1 MTDFSMPEAA
11 AFQAALQHA
20 LAVIAA
26 LIAIVNPFSV
36 MPLFL
41 TLTAGMSDEK
51 RADYA
56 ARVSRNAALIMLV
69 TLFLGGLIMQFFG
82 ISLPALRIAGGLIVA
97 FLGFNLIFPSPRCA
111 TAVISPDAEPQQDY
125 AFMPLAFPSLTGAG
139 TIAVII
145 SFSTRIAAE
154 QTLRQKLVGHA
165 TVVAAIFIVTFIIW
179 ALFRVST
186 RLVRVLGPEGLDA
199 MSRIMGLV
207 LVCIGVGLVG
217 DGIKQFAQG
226 A

>member
-1 MTDFSMPEAA
+1 MTDTTTL
-11 AFQAALQHA
+11 QHALQNA

-56 ARVSRNAALIMLV
+56 ARVSRYAALIMLV

-82 ISLPALRIAGGLIVA
+82 ISLPALRIAGGLIVS
-97 FLGFNLIFPSPRCA
+97 FLGFNLIFPKPQSAAAAP
-111 TAVISPDAEPQQDY
+111 SSGGEPHQDF

-139 TIAVII
+139 TIAVLI
-145 SFSTRIAAE
+145 SFSTRIAEE
-154 QTLRQKLVGHA
+154 QTLPQRIIGHA
-165 TVVAAIFIVTFIIW
+165 TVVVAILIVTFIIW
-179 ALFRVST
+179 ALFRVS
-186 RLVRVLGPEGLDA
+186 VRMVHVLGPDGLDA

-217 DGIKQFAQG
+217 DGIKQFAQ
-226 A
+226 AP

>member
-1 MTDFSMPEAA
+1 MPDATTL
-11 AFQAALQHA
+11 QGALPHA

-69 TLFLGGLIMQFFG
+69 TLFLGGLIMEFFG

-111 TAVISPDAEPQQDY
+111 TAAASSGSEPQQDF

-154 QTLRQKLVGHA
+154 PTLRQKLVGHA
-165 TVVAAIFIVTFIIW
+165 TVVVAIFTVTFIIW

-186 RLVRVLGPEGLDA
+186 RLVRVLGSEGLDA
-199 MSRIMGLV
+199 MSRIMGLL
-207 LVCIGVGLVG
+207 LVCIGVELVG
-217 DGIKQFAQG
+217 DGIKVFAQ
-226 A
+226 AA